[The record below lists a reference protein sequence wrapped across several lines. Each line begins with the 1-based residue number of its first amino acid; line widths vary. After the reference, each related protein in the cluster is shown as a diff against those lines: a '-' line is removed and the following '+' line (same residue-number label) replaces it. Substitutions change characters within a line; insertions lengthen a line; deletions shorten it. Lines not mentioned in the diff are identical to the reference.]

1 MFYTIIVSWLLELC
15 LYDDGEA
22 SHGLAC
28 TMLTHPPPTFKKN
41 HSKFLSRVT
50 KD

>member
-28 TMLTHPPPTFKKN
+28 TMLIPPPDF
-41 HSKFLSRVT
+41 
-50 KD
+50 